1 MRYNVNV
8 LIEYNNEDRLIY
20 TESFDTKGDG
30 KKVLKANLRRIY
42 EKAYKEHNY
51 NNVENLSHIKI
62 KDICLYALERIE
74 YVEVNRLFLPEEF
87 DKISKN
93 IGVPFINH
101 VDYETK
107 RANKKSKRN
116 TSK

>member
-8 LIEYNNEDRLIY
+8 LIEYNNEDKLIY

-30 KKVLKANLRRIY
+30 KKVLKSNLRRIY
-42 EKAYKEHNY
+42 EKAYKEYNY

-62 KDICLYALERIE
+62 KDICLYGLERIE
-74 YVEVNRLFLPEEF
+74 YIKVNQLFLPEEF

>member
-8 LIEYNNEDRLIY
+8 LIEYNNEDKLIY
-20 TESFDTKGDG
+20 TESFNTKGDG
-30 KKVLKANLRRIY
+30 KKILKANLRRIY

-62 KDICLYALERIE
+62 KDICLYGLERIE
-74 YVEVNRLFLPEEF
+74 YIKVNQLFLPEEF

-93 IGVPFINH
+93 IGVPFINY

>member
-8 LIEYNNEDRLIY
+8 LIEYNNEDKLIY
-20 TESFDTKGDG
+20 TESFITKGDG

-42 EKAYKEHNY
+42 EKAYKE
-51 NNVENLSHIKI
+51 NNNNKIESLSHIKI
-62 KDICLYALERIE
+62 KDICLYGLERIE
-74 YVEVNRLFLPEEF
+74 YVNVDRLFLPEEF

-101 VDYETK
+101 IDYETK

-116 TSK
+116 ISK